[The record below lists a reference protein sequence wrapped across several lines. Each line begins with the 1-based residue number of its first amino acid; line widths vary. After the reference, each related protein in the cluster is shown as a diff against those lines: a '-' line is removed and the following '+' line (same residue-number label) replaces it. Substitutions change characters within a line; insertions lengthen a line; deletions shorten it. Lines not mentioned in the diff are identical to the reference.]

1 MRRPT
6 ITTAEPDQAVAPD
19 IADTPGSAD
28 RLLRRVRWVAAGL
41 CVVQFSL
48 YSPPTGVTV
57 PFSRWWGAVPT
68 TMLVAS
74 NVVGL
79 LRDRRGRPPVSAL
92 VHGPA
97 GLGLPDHRRRAS
109 GMFTFDD
116 TSALWA
122 LLIIPVL
129 EAATR
134 GWRRRA
140 LVTFGILCVRLH
152 RP

>member
-1 MRRPT
+1 VRRPT

-19 IADTPGSAD
+19 IADDPAGAD
-28 RLLRRVRWVAAGL
+28 RLLRRVRWIAAGL

-48 YSPPTGVTV
+48 YSPPTGVIV

-68 TMLVAS
+68 AMLVAS

-79 LRDRRGRPPVSAL
+79 LRDRSGRPL
-92 VHGPA
+92 VRSWFIIQLVWD
-97 GLGLPDHRRRAS
+97 GLITAVVL

-116 TSALWA
+116 TSALGA
-122 LLIIPVL
+122 RHLRHPVL
-129 EAATR
+129 R
-134 GWRRRA
+134 
-140 LVTFGILCVRLH
+140 IY